1 MQRLLHT
8 LMVMCLVLMGR
19 CDMKK
24 IGSAKMAK
32 HDANRYV
39 FVPVMTDEV
48 KWREPIKPHVWK
60 AMLRVIL
67 NRRIES

>member
-1 MQRLLHT
+1 
-8 LMVMCLVLMGR
+8 
-19 CDMKK
+19 MKK

-32 HDANRYV
+32 HDANRYI

-67 NRRIES
+67 NRRLAYTSLSKPTANEWKVWIEEV